1 MSDLSILSERPHI
14 APMPRARVF
23 NAYLQEM
30 RAECLRYLRNPG
42 FMLPT
47 LLGQFKQSTGSF
59 RIGFVVL
66 GSVALLCL
74 VLLRRLETR
83 A

>member
-1 MSDLSILSERPHI
+1 MSTDLSILSERPHI

-47 LLGQFKQSTGSF
+47 LLFPT
-59 RIGFVVL
+59 RVL
-66 GSVALLCL
+66 PDV
-74 VLLRRLETR
+74 RRVPR
-83 A
+83 APRQ